1 MEDLVLESERRN
13 RELECRLEQLITDC
27 EQFEELLRVAER
39 EKKAILKKYQMIQLQ
54 VRTHIH
60 IHVARTLCGSMEI

>member
-1 MEDLVLESERRN
+1 MQEMEDLVLESERRN
-13 RELECRLEQLITDC
+13 RELESRLEQLITDC

-54 VRTHIH
+54 VRTLYSY
-60 IHVARTLCGSMEI
+60 TYS